1 MPSDRLTELGI
12 KKSKCGPKNKKITDG
27 KGLFLLLHSNGSK
40 YWRMKYIY
48 SGKEKSMAFGV
59 WPEVSL
65 TQAREMRNEAKLLLK
80 AGKDPQVIKKT
91 QKLSKTIQS
100 SNTFGSITEEWLAMK
115 KKEWTEGHSHDVKR
129 ALEIHVLPY
138 LANRPIAEIE
148 TPELLIVLKKIEEQ
162 GKHEAA
168 HRARQKLDAIFR
180 YAALTKRAEHNPA
193 ANLKGTLITPKRKRM
208 NALDISELPEFLK
221 KNINY
226 DGATITKLGLKM
238 VLLTLARTEEIRFAR
253 WKEFNLNPENP
264 MWKIPAERMKNGREH
279 SVPLSKQALSV
290 MNEVRKFTQGE
301 HYVFHQLNNPK
312 KPMSEN
318 TMLYALYRMG
328 YHGRATVHGFRA
340 TVSTFLN
347 ENKIRGEVIEKLL
360 SHREDNKVR
369 AAYNRAE
376 YLEERR
382 EVLQWWA
389 DYIDKVSVE

>member
-100 SNTFGSITEEWLAMK
+100 SNTFGSVTEEWLAMK

-360 SHREDNKVR
+360 SHMEDNKVR

-389 DYIDKVSVE
+389 DYIDKVNVD